1 MLKFTYPGKLTHKLL
16 THMMKIWSLIK
27 DRVVAPNA
35 LQQVTVGLQ
44 CVKSFSLLT
53 QKGTNLKQNNSSF
66 NNMCFFSLIS
76 VADICHFLS
85 FDLFRIKPLKLN
97 YKEYHNNMYFICY
110 TFYILFQLCVTN
122 IKIK

>member
-16 THMMKIWSLIK
+16 TQMMKIWSLIK

-53 QKGTNLKQNNSSF
+53 RKGTDLQQNYSSL
-66 NNMCFFSLIS
+66 NNMCFSI
-76 VADICHFLS
+76 
-85 FDLFRIKPLKLN
+85 
-97 YKEYHNNMYFICY
+97 
-110 TFYILFQLCVTN
+110 
-122 IKIK
+122 

>member
-44 CVKSFSLLT
+44 CVKSFSLLN
-53 QKGTNLKQNNSSF
+53 QRGTNLKQNYSSL
-66 NNMCFFSLIS
+66 NNMCFFLLIS

-85 FDLFRIKPLKLN
+85 FDLFRIKPLELN
-97 YKEYHNNMYFICY
+97 YEEYHNDMYFVT

-122 IKIK
+122 IKMK

>member
-16 THMMKIWSLIK
+16 THMMKIWSRIK

-53 QKGTNLKQNNSSF
+53 RKGTDLQQNYSSL
-66 NNMCFFSLIS
+66 NNMCFSI
-76 VADICHFLS
+76 
-85 FDLFRIKPLKLN
+85 
-97 YKEYHNNMYFICY
+97 
-110 TFYILFQLCVTN
+110 
-122 IKIK
+122 

>member
-1 MLKFTYPGKLTHKLL
+1 MSKFTYPGKLTHKLL

-53 QKGTNLKQNNSSF
+53 RKGTDLQQNYSSL
-66 NNMCFFSLIS
+66 NNMCFSI
-76 VADICHFLS
+76 
-85 FDLFRIKPLKLN
+85 
-97 YKEYHNNMYFICY
+97 
-110 TFYILFQLCVTN
+110 
-122 IKIK
+122 

>member
-27 DRVVAPNA
+27 DRMVAPNA

-53 QKGTNLKQNNSSF
+53 RKGTDLQQNYSSL
-66 NNMCFFSLIS
+66 NNMCFSI
-76 VADICHFLS
+76 
-85 FDLFRIKPLKLN
+85 
-97 YKEYHNNMYFICY
+97 
-110 TFYILFQLCVTN
+110 
-122 IKIK
+122 

>member
-53 QKGTNLKQNNSSF
+53 RKGTDLQQNYSSL
-66 NNMCFFSLIS
+66 NNMCFSI
-76 VADICHFLS
+76 
-85 FDLFRIKPLKLN
+85 
-97 YKEYHNNMYFICY
+97 
-110 TFYILFQLCVTN
+110 
-122 IKIK
+122 